1 MISPIQ
7 RSTPTRAALAGLGLL
22 LAGCATLPPSPAPDT
37 RLELP
42 AQFGDARDGL
52 RAAPSDRLSDQWWG
66 TFDDGRL
73 TELIERALENN
84 LDLQITAAR
93 VDAALAQ
100 ARIAGAD
107 LSPQVGASLN
117 SRRSKQNFIGLP
129 IPGAQDRVLSTTS
142 TNHGLSLNVSW
153 EPDLWGRLRAGQA
166 AALGDARAVALELD
180 GARISLAGQIAKL
193 YFAQLEAAQL
203 VALDEQTLASR
214 EITSEQIGLRY
225 DRGLA
230 SPLEVRLARTQI
242 ATVEASLI
250 TNRQRA
256 DSLSRQLEVLLGEY
270 PSGDLLHEGSL
281 PAPPEAVPDG
291 VPSELLLRRPDLA
304 IARERAL
311 AAAQRVRQSEAALY
325 PSFSLTASGGT
336 SSNELDDLLD
346 GDFSVW
352 SLATSLLQPIFQGGR
367 LRAAVDANRAAH
379 EQTLLAWV
387 QQSLVAFSEVE
398 TQLAAERFTQ
408 ERLDA
413 LERALTEA
421 REAERLALDRYLA
434 GLAGYLDLLDAQRQ
448 AFGAEAQHLAA
459 RRARLD
465 ARIDLILALGGGF
478 EDTTRDR
485 GTDEGSEDP
494 PAQTPP
500 SNGPTPALDAPEP
513 KHG

>member
-1 MISPIQ
+1 MISPRRRRPASAI
-7 RSTPTRAALAGLGLL
+7 ALAGLGLL
-22 LAGCATLPPSPAPDT
+22 SAGCATLPPSPAPDT
-37 RLELP
+37 RIELP
-42 AQFGDARDGL
+42 SDFGSGGPAPATTDGS
-52 RAAPSDRLSDQWWG
+52 ASLSDQWWISFQDPQLG
-66 TFDDGRL
+66 A
-73 TELIERALENN
+73 LIEQALENN
-84 LDLQITAAR
+84 LDLQTTAAR

-100 ARIAGAD
+100 ARIVGAD
-107 LSPQVGASLN
+107 LAPQAGASLN

-153 EPDLWGRLRAGQA
+153 EPDLWGRLRAGKA
-166 AALGDARAVALELD
+166 AALGDARAAALELD
-180 GARISLAGQIAKL
+180 AARVSLAGQIAKV
-193 YFAQLEAAQL
+193 YFAQLEAAQQ
-203 VALDEQTLASR
+203 VALDQQTLASR
-214 EITSEQIGLRY
+214 RQTAEQIGLRY

-230 SPLEVRLARTQI
+230 SPLEVRLARTQV
-242 ATVEASLI
+242 ANLEASLVA
-250 TNRQRA
+250 NRQRA
-256 DSLSRQLEVLLGEY
+256 DRLTRQLEVLLGEY
-270 PSGDLLHEGSL
+270 PDGDLVHEGAL
-281 PAPPEAVPDG
+281 PSPPGATPSG
-291 VPSELLLRRPDLA
+291 VPSDLLLRRPDLA

-311 AAAQRVRQSEAALY
+311 AAAQRVRQAEAALY

-367 LRAAVDANRAAH
+367 LRAAVDLNEAVH

-387 QQSLVAFSEVE
+387 QQTLLAFSEVE

-408 ERLDA
+408 DRLDA
-413 LERALTEA
+413 LDRALTEA

-448 AFGAEAQHLAA
+448 AFGAESQLLSA

-478 EDTTRDR
+478 EDSLRTGEISDRD
-485 GTDEGSEDP
+485 GGPLE
-494 PAQTPP
+494 
-500 SNGPTPALDAPEP
+500 PTPAGSDPR
-513 KHG
+513 

>member
-1 MISPIQ
+1 MNS
-7 RSTPTRAALAGLGLL
+7 RFL
-22 LAGCATLPPSPAPDT
+22 PSPATRWATLGVLVALLTACVSAPPTPPPDT
-37 RLELP
+37 RIDLP
-42 AQFGDARDGL
+42 TSFGSGSNEPPRTPTS
-52 RAAPSDRLSDQWWG
+52 APPADQWWSS
-66 TFDDGRL
+66 FEDQRL

-84 LDLQITAAR
+84 VDLQTAAAR

-107 LSPQVGASLN
+107 LAPQVSGSLN

-180 GARISLAGQIAKL
+180 AARISLAGQIAKL
-193 YFAQLEAAQL
+193 YFAQLEATQQ
-203 VALDEQTLASR
+203 VALAEETVASR
-214 EITSEQIGLRY
+214 RQTAEQIGLRY

-242 ATVEASLI
+242 ATVEASLVA
-250 TNRQRA
+250 NRQQA
-256 DSLSRQLEVLLGEY
+256 DALARQLEVLLGEY
-270 PSGDLLHEGSL
+270 PDGDLVHRGDL
-281 PAPPEAVPDG
+281 PAPPLAAPGG
-291 VPSELLLRRPDLA
+291 VPSDLLLRRPDLA

-311 AAAQRVRQSEAALY
+311 AAAQRVRQAEAAFY
-325 PSFSLTASGGT
+325 PSFSLTGSGGT
-336 SSNELDDLLD
+336 SSNELRDLLD

-367 LRAAVDANRAAH
+367 LRAAADANRAVH

-387 QQSLVAFSEVE
+387 QQSLLAFSEVE

-408 ERLDA
+408 ERLEA
-413 LERALTEA
+413 LRRALTEA
-421 REAERLALDRYLA
+421 SEAERLALDRYLA

-448 AFGAEAQHLAA
+448 AFGAEAQVLAA
-459 RRARLD
+459 QRARLD

-478 EDTTRDR
+478 EDEARRD
-485 GTDEGSEDP
+485 
-494 PAQTPP
+494 PADSSTPN
-500 SNGPTPALDAPEP
+500 SVADAPDPTEQR
-513 KHG
+513 